1 MCAIYGAISL
11 KDSIDVFD
19 IAKMGSLLK
28 HRGPDASAIID
39 FGQDNTFNR
48 FDFSPKN
55 LNSKSPLL
63 YSKKKIVIGHNRL
76 SILGLGKIGDQP
88 MVFNNRYVLSFNG
101 EIYNYLILKRKLISL
116 GVSFKTNTDSEV
128 ILASYEKWGEKCL
141 EKFKGMF
148 AFVIYDI
155 EKKKFF
161 IARDRFGI
169 KPLYYYLDNKGF
181 YFSSEIKSFSVI
193 SSWKPKAN
201 IKTSLDFLVWSVLD
215 HTEETLFDGVN
226 QIKPGHYV
234 NLYLDEDL
242 NLNNNVISQRCWYN
256 LERKLL
262 NKNNGKNY
270 DEFFMHSLN
279 EHLLSE
285 VKIGSCLSGG
295 LDSSSIVCNVAS
307 KDKFKDK
314 FNTVTA
320 QCELK
325 ELDETQLAKEVINKY
340 SLKASFV
347 MPSLEKLKNRLD
359 EMIWHQDEPFIST
372 SNLLQFEVFKK
383 ANENEIKVMLD
394 GQGADE
400 SLAGYKGFI
409 GSYGAYLIKK
419 AKFISFVKFVI
430 SFSSHPQVSFKYVV
444 FSSLGKLFPSTHSFF
459 KSFTKETNLTNFLDK
474 KYKKILSKN
483 PAIPVSSKNPF
494 LDDLVNQ
501 IKRSS
506 LPMLLH
512 WEDRASMAHSIEA
525 RVPFLDHQLV
535 EYSVNISEEFRFS
548 KGHSKV
554 ALRDAQKGKVP
565 ESILENLAK
574 LGYVSAEE
582 FWMIKKDSN
591 YFRDLLEDALDS
603 LKKIIRKDLLKEY
616 DKFLLG
622 ERPFSYLFWRVICYS
637 LWLKKFKVSL
647 V

>member
-11 KDSIDVFD
+11 KDSVNVFD

-39 FGQDNTFNR
+39 FGPNNTFNR

-63 YSKKKIVIGHNRL
+63 DSKKKIVIGHNRL

-88 MVFNNRYVLSFNG
+88 MVFNDRYVLSFNG

-141 EKFKGMF
+141 KKFKGMF

-155 EKKKFF
+155 EEKKFF

-169 KPLYYYLDNKGF
+169 KPLYYYLDKKGF

-226 QIKPGHYV
+226 QIKPGHYI

-242 NLNNNVISQRCWYN
+242 NLNNSVISQRCWYN
-256 LERKLL
+256 LEKKLHK
-262 NKNNGKNY
+262 KNNGKNY

-279 EHLLSE
+279 EHLVSE

-295 LDSSSIVCNVAS
+295 LDSSSIVCNVAG
-307 KDKFKDK
+307 KEKFKDK

-325 ELDETQLAKEVINKY
+325 ELDETKFAKEVINKY
-340 SLKASFV
+340 SLNGSFV

-419 AKFISFVKFVI
+419 GKLISFVKFVT
-430 SFSSHPQVSFKYVV
+430 SFYSHPQVSFRYII
-444 FSSLGKLFPSTHSFF
+444 FSSLGKLFPSIHSFL
-459 KSFTKETNLTNFLDK
+459 KSFTNEINLTNFLDK
-474 KYKKILSKN
+474 KYKKFLSKN

-501 IKRSS
+501 IKKSS

-535 EYSVNISEEFRFS
+535 EYSLNISEEFRFS

-554 ALRDAQKGKVP
+554 ALRDAQRGKVP
-565 ESILENLAK
+565 ESILDNLAK

-603 LKKIIRKDLLKEY
+603 LKKIIKKDLLKEY

-622 ERPFSYLFWRVICYS
+622 KRPFSYLFWRVICYS
-637 LWLKKFKVSL
+637 LWLRKFKVSL

>member
-1 MCAIYGAISL
+1 
-11 KDSIDVFD
+11 
-19 IAKMGSLLK
+19 
-28 HRGPDASAIID
+28 
-39 FGQDNTFNR
+39 
-48 FDFSPKN
+48 
-55 LNSKSPLL
+55 
-63 YSKKKIVIGHNRL
+63 
-76 SILGLGKIGDQP
+76 
-88 MVFNNRYVLSFNG
+88 
-101 EIYNYLILKRKLISL
+101 
-116 GVSFKTNTDSEV
+116 
-128 ILASYEKWGEKCL
+128 
-141 EKFKGMF
+141 MF

-169 KPLYYYLDNKGF
+169 KPLYYYLDKKGF

-256 LERKLL
+256 LEKKLHK
-262 NKNNGKNY
+262 KNNGKNY

-295 LDSSSIVCNVAS
+295 LDSSSIVCNVAG
-307 KDKFKDK
+307 KEKFKDK

-325 ELDETQLAKEVINKY
+325 ELDETKFAKEVINKY
-340 SLKASFV
+340 SLKGSFV

-419 AKFISFVKFVI
+419 GRLISFVKFVI
-430 SFSSHPQVSFKYVV
+430 SFYSHPQVSFKYIV
-444 FSSLGKLFPSTHSFF
+444 FSTLGKLFPSIHSFL
-459 KSFTKETNLTNFLDK
+459 KSFTNEINLTNFLDK
-474 KYKKILSKN
+474 NYKKFLSKN

-501 IKRSS
+501 IKKSS

-535 EYSVNISEEFRFS
+535 EYSLNISEEFRFS

-554 ALRDAQKGKVP
+554 ALRNAQRGKVP
-565 ESILENLAK
+565 ESILDNLTK

-603 LKKIIRKDLLKEY
+603 LKKIIKKDLLKEY
-616 DKFLLG
+616 DKFLSG
-622 ERPFSYLFWRVICYS
+622 KRPFSYLFWRVICYS
-637 LWLKKFKVSL
+637 LWLRKFKVSL